1 MGARDGAHV
10 EPCEQRVR
18 ELHDTEAEPVAAR
31 RRDSLHQS
39 RRRERAELA
48 RDGARSHARSACDLV
63 RPELARVGECV
74 EQRDGPLGRTDS
86 AR

>member
-31 RRDSLHQS
+31 RRDSLH
-39 RRRERAELA
+39 
-48 RDGARSHARSACDLV
+48 
-63 RPELARVGECV
+63 
-74 EQRDGPLGRTDS
+74 
-86 AR
+86 